1 VNNTE
6 HLLPWPVQ
14 AACASDRGRVRQ
26 RNEDRY
32 LIDPARQL
40 FIVSDGM
47 GGHLAG
53 ELAATAV
60 ITILPPLLEQQMGR
74 SPPSS
79 TEAIERA
86 LREALIELSLRLH
99 AESTGRAGLQG
110 MGATVALAWLR
121 GSLVHLA
128 HLGDSRIYLFR
139 QERLA
144 QLTEDHS
151 VIALLLRYGEI
162 TPEQARTHPARG
174 QLSRYVGMQGEV
186 SPDVQAVPLQHG
198 DRLLLCTDGLT
209 NMLPDA
215 QIGHLLRINAE
226 PEAACQA
233 LVHAACA
240 AGGTDN
246 ITAMVVNYGRRELHA
261 LA

>member
-1 VNNTE
+1 MLSKVTVDE
-6 HLLPWPVQ
+6 
-14 AACASDRGRVRQ
+14 R
-26 RNEDRY
+26 
-32 LIDPARQL
+32 ARQMFL
-40 FIVSDGM
+40 CEMEITRALRHQHIVQSHM
-47 GGHLAG
+47 
-53 ELAATAV
+53 
-60 ITILPPLLEQQMGR
+60 
-74 SPPSS
+74 SS
-79 TEAIERA
+79 TEAIEGV
-86 LREALIELSLRLH
+86 LREAIIELGQRLQ
-99 AESTGRAGLQG
+99 AESAGKVGLRG

-121 GSLVHLA
+121 GSLAHLA
-128 HLGDSRIYLFR
+128 HMGDSRIYLFR

-144 QLTEDHS
+144 RLTKDHS
-151 VIALLLRYGEI
+151 VTALLLRHGEI
-162 TPEQARTHPARG
+162 TPEQAGTHPARG
-174 QLSRYVGMQGEV
+174 QLSRYVGMKGEV

-233 LVHAACA
+233 LVQAASA

-246 ITAMVVNYGRRELHA
+246 ITALVVNYGRRELHA